1 MTIWL
6 CSQYSKDVS
15 CSWTGARKAVDTA
28 LRERSDFPGVEAL
41 ATLKRQCLSPRC
53 SDELASKSRVSSRR
67 AGSAKTVGELTSK
80 GLFFKRAG
88 GYLGQRAW
96 ALPSASAPPAGA
108 LACLPASW
116 GTLVHRLSMSTA
128 SGRFRRLRRATIA
141 AAISA
146 STATIAATVASAA
159 ASQKSFFVFLRWGR
173 AGLTSLRPRFRCQ
186 PAPLLESGLSHHQ
199 FLFGVSRVSFSQLAM
214 GPQSVMT
221 GCARK
226 CPRLQTGK
234 T

>member
-1 MTIWL
+1 MVTQL
-6 CSQYSKDVS
+6 ASYPTDPLS
-15 CSWTGARKAVDTA
+15 GRLRENARPARPAVDTA

-80 GLFFKRAG
+80 GLFSKRAG

-116 GTLVHRLSMSTA
+116 GTLVPSPGLCAYRQVGVNLPLHHP
-128 SGRFRRLRRATIA
+128 RRPPA
-141 AAISA
+141 
-146 STATIAATVASAA
+146 
-159 ASQKSFFVFLRWGR
+159 
-173 AGLTSLRPRFRCQ
+173 LTKGTTLN
-186 PAPLLESGLSHHQ
+186 
-199 FLFGVSRVSFSQLAM
+199 
-214 GPQSVMT
+214 
-221 GCARK
+221 
-226 CPRLQTGK
+226 K